1 MGAVDRRLAI
11 PRSSNSPVGAPTMQT
26 LPEAAIIDN
35 SLFRALV
42 NQVSALSRNL
52 VGANATFAEVEGG
65 SLQIANLAVREHLR
79 RDLQRRSD
87 ALAKELLVDGKEY
100 HQHLA
105 GEETYH
111 SLTGGL
117 AVRRFTYRQAG
128 VRNGP
133 TLVPLELMAGL
144 VEGATPALGYSV
156 TLGYAQDELRAYAE
170 GMEAA
175 HRCLPSRSTLER
187 MAKAIGSEALKEA
200 PRIEACLRRTERVP
214 AEAEGISMGLDRAS
228 VPMEED
234 RPEDAPPKTRRKER
248 RKPYERAKPTP
259 IDVNYRM
266 AYVGTVSLVDQD
278 GEELVTRR
286 YTALPDAEP
295 DEVVSRMVKDVENAR
310 RQNDA
315 LKLVVVQDGAPEM
328 WGATTR
334 GLKEAGLKKWY
345 EVIDR
350 YHLSER
356 LAAALLMVEP
366 DAVARKLKMS
376 EWNED
381 LDSSDK
387 AIDRIQN
394 WLGEQVDKVKGRDVE
409 EKYLGHLV
417 YLERNQARMKYATV
431 KRKGLPIGSGL
442 TEGACKSVIG
452 QRTCGSGQRWR
463 PEGIGAVLTLRAIH
477 RSDRLPRFWRE
488 LSKNYTAKI
497 ITCAT
502 KAAA

>member
-1 MGAVDRRLAI
+1 
-11 PRSSNSPVGAPTMQT
+11 MQT
-26 LPEAAIIDN
+26 LPEAVVIDN
-35 SLFRALV
+35 PLFRALV
-42 NQVSALSRNL
+42 NQMSALSRTIL
-52 VGANATFAEVEGG
+52 GTDATFAEVESG
-65 SLQIANLAVREHLR
+65 SLRIANLALREHLQ

-87 ALAKELLVDGKEY
+87 ALGKELLVDGKEY
-100 HQHLA
+100 HQHLP

-111 SLTGGL
+111 SLSGGL
-117 AVRRFTYRQAG
+117 AVRRFTYREAG

-133 TLVPLELMAGL
+133 TLVPLELVAGL

-156 TLGYAQDELRAYAE
+156 TLGYAQGELRAYAE
-170 GMEAA
+170 AMEAA
-175 HRCLPSRSTLER
+175 HRRLPSRSTLER
-187 MAKAIGSEALKEA
+187 LAKAIGSAAVEEA
-200 PRIEACLRRTERVP
+200 PRIEARLRRTERVP
-214 AEAEGISMGLDRAS
+214 AEAAGISMGLDRAA

-234 RPEDAPPKTRRKER
+234 RPENAPPKTRRKER
-248 RKPYERAKPTP
+248 TKPYERAKPAP
-259 IDVNYRM
+259 VDVNYRM
-266 AYVGTVSLVDQD
+266 AYVGTVSLVDKD

-295 DEVVSRMVKDVENAR
+295 DDVVSRIVEDAKNAL
-310 RQNDA
+310 RQNGE

-334 GLKEAGLKKWY
+334 GLKGAGIKRWN
-345 EVIDR
+345 EIIDR
-350 YHLSER
+350 YHLAER
-356 LAAALLMVEP
+356 LSAALLMVEP
-366 DAVARKLKMS
+366 DAAARKLKMT

-387 AIDRIQN
+387 ALDRIQT
-394 WLGEQVDKVKGRDVE
+394 WLGEQVDKVKGQDVE

-488 LSKNYTAKI
+488 LSKNYTAKLSN
-497 ITCAT
+497 CAAEPT